1 MSIVRLKALAT
12 MDWNDMWKELH
23 SMSSAEVQKIF
34 AEAVQESEARLKV
47 LRCVVK
53 VYVDYDELE
62 DDEKES
68 QTDRIVADLLN
79 RYGAKGLTD
88 ESKA

>member
-1 MSIVRLKALAT
+1 MRLQALAT

-23 SMSSAEVQKIF
+23 SRSSAEVQKIF
-34 AEAVQESEARLKV
+34 AEAVQESEARLKA
-47 LRCVVK
+47 LRYVVK
-53 VYVDYDELE
+53 VYMAYDELE

-68 QTDRIVADLLN
+68 QTDRIIRDLLN
-79 RYGAKGLTD
+79 RYRTKELTD

>member
-1 MSIVRLKALAT
+1 MSIARLKELST

-23 SMSSAEVQKIF
+23 SRSSAEVQKIF

-47 LRCVVK
+47 LRYVVK
-53 VYVDYDELE
+53 VYMAYDELKN
-62 DDEKES
+62 DEKES
-68 QTDRIVADLLN
+68 QTDRIIKDLLD
-79 RYGAKGLTD
+79 RYRAKELTA

>member
-1 MSIVRLKALAT
+1 MRLQELST
-12 MDWNDMWKELH
+12 MDWNDMWGMLH

-34 AEAVQESEARLKV
+34 AEAVQESEARLKA

-68 QTDRIVADLLN
+68 QTDRIVADLLD
-79 RYGAKGLTD
+79 RYGAK
-88 ESKA
+88 EVSE